1 MAIVL
6 PLSGRF
12 PVLVLLCLGFAQGSA
27 SIADETSKF
36 VVVESMTTA
45 LIRYAEIASRDSGI
59 LQSIPVTPNEIVA
72 EGTLLASLDDEL
84 QVIAVQQAELNV
96 TIAELK
102 ANNDLPIETA
112 KAKVR
117 EAEQEKARLEIAA
130 KISQKQAESDVSV
143 RLAEKNRE
151 VAQFELD
158 RAQKAKSTFS
168 GSISNAELNRLQV
181 LFDQRTLEIEK
192 AQEDRAITVMKPE
205 ADAAAVRQQ
214 AETVAGS
221 QLLALEREQEKRVA
235 QTSVDVA
242 NSELALARL
251 HLNRR
256 RLLAPFSST
265 IVALNRQP
273 GEWVEPGTIVLRL
286 IQLDRLRVEGFVN
299 AGAAAQIRIG
309 HAAEISF
316 SDHSHASVKA
326 VVSFVSPEIEAVNQQ
341 VRIWAEFDN
350 ADHRI
355 RPGLVATMKINVSG
369 PSANSSPK
377 TLPKNASSSTS
388 R

>member
-1 MAIVL
+1 
-6 PLSGRF
+6 
-12 PVLVLLCLGFAQGSA
+12 
-27 SIADETSKF
+27 
-36 VVVESMTTA
+36 
-45 LIRYAEIASRDSGI
+45 
-59 LQSIPVTPNEIVA
+59 
-72 EGTLLASLDDEL
+72 
-84 QVIAVQQAELNV
+84 
-96 TIAELK
+96 
-102 ANNDLPIETA
+102 
-112 KAKVR
+112 
-117 EAEQEKARLEIAA
+117 
-130 KISQKQAESDVSV
+130 
-143 RLAEKNRE
+143 
-151 VAQFELD
+151 
-158 RAQKAKSTFS
+158 
-168 GSISNAELNRLQV
+168 
-181 LFDQRTLEIEK
+181 
-192 AQEDRAITVMKPE
+192 MKPE

-235 QTSVDVA
+235 RTSVDVA